1 MNYMISYIFLSKKI
15 ISVPLRQ
22 VVTTT
27 RRAPVIAEKN
37 QDNLQNHQANNT
49 HSSPRRN
56 NNRRCYALVCVR
68 ERALLLIRDQINKQ
82 IPVYLFWIMPQLGIW
97 VHYPKEIPI
106 HFFFSQNL
114 CKCLG

>member
-1 MNYMISYIFLSKKI
+1 MTYMIFYIFFIKKI
-15 ISVPLRQ
+15 ISVPLRQQ

-56 NNRRCYALVCVR
+56 NNRRCYALVCER
-68 ERALLLIRDQINKQ
+68 ERALILIKDQINKQ
-82 IPVYLFWIMPQLGIW
+82 IPVYLFWIMPQLG
-97 VHYPKEIPI
+97 
-106 HFFFSQNL
+106 
-114 CKCLG
+114 

>member
-1 MNYMISYIFLSKKI
+1 MNYKNFFSSKKI

-27 RRAPVIAEKN
+27 RRALVIAEKN

-68 ERALLLIRDQINKQ
+68 ERALLLIKDQINK
-82 IPVYLFWIMPQLGIW
+82 PVYLFWIMHPDT
-97 VHYPKEIPI
+97 
-106 HFFFSQNL
+106 
-114 CKCLG
+114 

>member
-1 MNYMISYIFLSKKI
+1 MNYKNFFSSKKI

-68 ERALLLIRDQINKQ
+68 ERALLLIKDQINK
-82 IPVYLFWIMPQLGIW
+82 PVYLFWIMHPDT
-97 VHYPKEIPI
+97 
-106 HFFFSQNL
+106 
-114 CKCLG
+114 